1 MSGNNCLK
9 GYRALHIGANQGKRG
24 FNYLESEFSV
34 QYVKLEVF
42 GVREFIS
49 ELIRAI

>member
-1 MSGNNCLK
+1 MGSNFL
-9 GYRALHIGANQGKRG
+9 ALHIGANQVKRG

-34 QYVKLEVF
+34 QNVKLDVF

-49 ELIRAI
+49 KLFRAK